1 MNYINKRKSNQQS
14 SYFRVKLKRIK
25 SHVLDV
31 ILIVIL
37 NAILNVTLNILLN
50 VILNV
55 ILNAEINGTWL
66 EVMVFGIISPRKV

>member
-1 MNYINKRKSNQQS
+1 MNES

-25 SHVLDV
+25 FE
-31 ILIVIL
+31 L
-37 NAILNVTLNILLN
+37 NLLN

-66 EVMVFGIISPRKV
+66 EVIQ